1 MLVYSVIAA
10 AAFANNNEKLA
21 WEILWQAANE
31 GKEPNSVPYLSY
43 LKTVADKEG
52 LERLFLF
59 LSETELHCPEDVV
72 DFIIDKFK
80 LGQKSRVS

>member
-21 WEILWQAANE
+21 WELLWQAVNE

-80 LGQKSRVS
+80 LGQKTRVS